1 MKDFKK
7 FAVYGLSV
15 TQLSNICA
23 VDGILGFFNN
33 NKEGNKSSLGDLVNN
48 AVDLMSGTGLIDE
61 NIKNSL
67 KKLTDVILENDKEK
81 GLNLLN
87 ENIFNDVNIEKKK
100 LERNKNVFFKYRK
113 KEKDKKQETL
123 FVLFHGLGQS
133 LDDYES
139 DIETLQ
145 KKFGAD
151 VLLIEYNLNGD
162 KTNTFGDMEKYC
174 NDVAQYIKSLNYN
187 NYIFFG
193 YSLGSFVG
201 DSVRKHFN
209 EINKEKIN
217 SKQITSKYIGYKGI
231 YDLDNAGQSFIKTFI
246 GKSVDEKTIFI
257 VLNLLLGVKNITSYS
272 DVFKYLLGEEEFN
285 KIKALTTNAL
295 ILKNTNGFNKDK
307 VVFDENLVTKSHSI
321 DLKNDITPIL
331 NVFNNEEN
339 KDKDVFLFQ
348 IKGGDEVVGKGM
360 ECTYNELIGKK
371 NVEPKKIFNLT
382 KKGTEIKENEQTD
395 PQVLNTEKSKNEEEP
410 NNEESKN
417 GLCCGL

>member
-87 ENIFNDVNIEKKK
+87 EHIFNDVNIEKKK

-187 NYIFFG
+187 NYI
-193 YSLGSFVG
+193 
-201 DSVRKHFN
+201 
-209 EINKEKIN
+209 E
-217 SKQITSKYIGYKGI
+217 
-231 YDLDNAGQSFIKTFI
+231 
-246 GKSVDEKTIFI
+246 
-257 VLNLLLGVKNITSYS
+257 LL
-272 DVFKYLLGEEEFN
+272 
-285 KIKALTTNAL
+285 
-295 ILKNTNGFNKDK
+295 
-307 VVFDENLVTKSHSI
+307 
-321 DLKNDITPIL
+321 
-331 NVFNNEEN
+331 
-339 KDKDVFLFQ
+339 
-348 IKGGDEVVGKGM
+348 
-360 ECTYNELIGKK
+360 
-371 NVEPKKIFNLT
+371 KIFL
-382 KKGTEIKENEQTD
+382 
-395 PQVLNTEKSKNEEEP
+395 
-410 NNEESKN
+410 
-417 GLCCGL
+417 